1 MDSGTYMI
9 YCLIWGAIWGAI
21 SSVVGKNRG
30 YNPGTSFL
38 WGFLLGLIGFIVV
51 IARKDLTKDPG
62 YGAQG
67 YYPPGY
73 YPQGA
78 PMNAQQGR
86 LWFCTKC
93 GMQNGNT
100 NTCVRC
106 GEQYWFCSMCGTPNS
121 YATHVCGR
129 CGYSGSTG
137 AYVNT
142 AQPQDQVQ
150 YQQQMPVQ
158 TPNDYASFTANNG
171 PDELMRYKE
180 LLDRGVI
187 TQEEFD
193 AKKKQILGL

>member
-62 YGAQG
+62 YDAQG

-121 YATHVCGR
+121 YATHVCGK
-129 CGYSGSTG
+129 CGYSGSAG
-137 AYVNT
+137 GYVNT
-142 AQPQDQVQ
+142 EQPQYQAQ